1 MTDDD
6 VVRAAFE
13 ELKAENLREHS
24 SFDDVLARSTT
35 LHARLHTS
43 PVFRLAAAGVVIAVV
58 ATTYASFSAKH
69 QRFTVPS
76 EVVALGAWRPATD
89 ALLPSNSSPLGAAPA
104 LGRSILDL
112 DTLTTGA
119 FR

>member
-1 MTDDD
+1 MSGDDLI
-6 VVRAAFE
+6 RAAFE
-13 ELKAENLREHS
+13 DLAADDLRGQS
-24 SFDDVLARSTT
+24 SFDEVIARST
-35 LHARLHTS
+35 AGRSRMHTS
-43 PVFRLAAAGVVIAVV
+43 PVVRLAAAGVVIV
-58 ATTYASFSAKH
+58 AAAATYATMSARQ

-89 ALLPSNSSPLGAAPA
+89 GLLPGLSSLAGATPA

>member
-1 MTDDD
+1 MTDDEL
-6 VVRAAFE
+6 VRAAFE
-13 ELKAENLREHS
+13 ELKADDLRAPS
-24 SFDDVLARSTT
+24 SFDAVLERSTT
-35 LHARLHTS
+35 QRVMLYAS
-43 PVFRLAAAGVVIAVV
+43 PVFRLAAAGVVIAV
-58 ATTYASFSAKH
+58 AAATYATFAARQ